1 MSINLKFV
9 KNLLFCLLKLK
20 NNVRLLF
27 RFLCATFIAVPLS
40 TFSAEKK
47 LPLLLAKE
55 HNFPLSGNSAGGGGG
70 CWRLRLGLVGRG
82 LLHGTDGERERE
94 REREREGGVGGGR
107 ANFMIC
113 SIK

>member
-9 KNLLFCLLKLK
+9 KNLFFCLLKLK

-82 LLHGTDGERERE
+82 LLHGTEGERERE
-94 REREREGGVGGGR
+94 REREREKGEWEGVEQTL
-107 ANFMIC
+107 
-113 SIK
+113 